1 MMFILGSIII
11 LGINLHLEFGEPLEN
26 KIVHQGIITVILRTK
41 IIIMALKHNLF
52 ILKLPL
58 R

>member
-1 MMFILGSIII
+1 MFILGSIII

>member
-1 MMFILGSIII
+1 MFILGSIII

-52 ILKLPL
+52 ILKFPL